1 MSSEAR
7 EIRQYAELAKAGHR
21 IQFAEDQFSE
31 ETQSALNR
39 LLEITKVVGG
49 QIAPTL
55 DRFATVLLTLENS
68 RNELALAVA
77 GPKASSR
84 LVISLPILVFVGAGI
99 AGIPIFQ
106 TLSKPSIVWISLG
119 LGILLFW
126 LGNRWTSK
134 LLAEANPRTTDPGFE
149 FDALAIAVQAGL
161 PLGMAAEQLRDF
173 VGSVEVSELQE
184 LSTGSGIAL
193 VELLQERANSL
204 RIEQFTADR
213 MKIQKTSI
221 SVLWPLGLTVL
232 PAFVLIA
239 IVPVGVALIQSA

>member
-21 IQFAEDQFSE
+21 IEFAEDQFSA
-31 ETQSALNR
+31 ETQIALNR
-39 LLEITKVVGG
+39 ILEITSIVGG
-49 QIAPTL
+49 RIAPSL
-55 DRFATVLLTLENS
+55 DRFASVLLTLENS

-84 LVISLPILVFVGAGI
+84 LVLSLPILVFVGAGI

-106 TLSKPSIVWISLG
+106 ALSKPSIVWISLG
-119 LGILLFW
+119 LGILMFW

-134 LLAEANPRTTDPGFE
+134 LLAKANPRTTDPGFG

-161 PLGMAAEQLRDF
+161 PLGSAVEQLKDQL
-173 VGSVEVSELQE
+173 GQIDAYELQE
-184 LSTGSGIAL
+184 LSAGSGIAL
-193 VELLQERANSL
+193 VELLKERADSL
-204 RIEQFTADR
+204 RIEQFTEDR
-213 MKIQKTSI
+213 MRIQKTSV

-232 PAFVLIA
+232 PAFVLMA
-239 IVPVGVALIQSA
+239 IVPVGVALIQST

>member
-21 IQFAEDQFSE
+21 IEFAEDQFSA
-31 ETQSALNR
+31 ETQIALNR
-39 LLEITKVVGG
+39 ILEITRIVGG
-49 QIAPTL
+49 RIAPSL
-55 DRFATVLLTLENS
+55 DRFASVLLTLENS

-84 LVISLPILVFVGAGI
+84 LVLSLPILVFVGAGI

-106 TLSKPSIVWISLG
+106 ALSKPSIVWVSLV
-119 LGILLFW
+119 LGILMFW
-126 LGNRWTSK
+126 LGSRWTIALIAK
-134 LLAEANPRTTDPGFE
+134 ANPRKTDPGFE

-161 PLGMAAEQLRDF
+161 PLGSAVEQLKDQLGEID
-173 VGSVEVSELQE
+173 VTELQE
-184 LSTGSGIAL
+184 LSADSGIAL
-193 VELLQERANSL
+193 VELLNERADRL
-204 RIEQFTADR
+204 RIEQFAEDR
-213 MKIQKTSI
+213 MRIQKTSV

-239 IVPVGVALIQSA
+239 IVPVGVALIQST

>member
-49 QIAPTL
+49 KIAPTL

-84 LVISLPILVFVGAGI
+84 LVISLPVLVFVGAGI

-119 LGILLFW
+119 LGLLLFW

-134 LLAEANPRTTDPGFE
+134 LLVEANPRKTDPGFE

-161 PLGMAAEQLRDF
+161 PLGMAAEQLSDF
-173 VGSVEVSELQE
+173 VGNVEVSELQE
-184 LSTGSGIAL
+184 LSRGSGIAL

-239 IVPVGVALIQSA
+239 IVPVGAALIQSA